1 MESVIG
7 CSQTT
12 TAFGLFQE
20 EEEGEFYQPSDTS
33 DVSLEG
39 VEALTEILA
48 SEIHIKIISELKEI
62 TTNSDTNKDN
72 LAIKKALMLRYTL
85 IMRQKRPK
93 CQKQSN
99 SIGHV
104 FIINHYNQRDAR
116 AFGWTRLHLE
126 HFPKK

>member
-1 MESVIG
+1 MKETAQVINAFGSFYTKILNKFSKAYKQISDSIEIAGQEFLESVIG

-48 SEIHIKIISELKEI
+48 SEIHIKIISELK
-62 TTNSDTNKDN
+62 
-72 LAIKKALMLRYTL
+72 
-85 IMRQKRPK
+85 
-93 CQKQSN
+93 
-99 SIGHV
+99 
-104 FIINHYNQRDAR
+104 
-116 AFGWTRLHLE
+116 
-126 HFPKK
+126 